1 MFVKKFIDFFGFQK
15 LLKNSNLIIKKNNLN
30 IEGVVELASLIFVD
44 NKGISCQL
52 HLRLSQYGRIK
63 EINYFDFGWEE
74 EFLLDEKKSFN
85 KYILYFVDEDIKTSK
100 EVVPKE
106 YHLHK
111 SVLSFMRFIY
121 PKSKL
126 NKILTTNEYNSI
138 STENVNLKKK
148 DKKHPA
154 ISVITVVYNNVQFI
168 EQCIQ
173 SVINQINKSYE
184 FIIIDGGS
192 TDGTLEIIK
201 KYIKT

>member
-1 MFVKKFIDFFGFQK
+1 
-15 LLKNSNLIIKKNNLN
+15 
-30 IEGVVELASLIFVD
+30 
-44 NKGISCQL
+44 
-52 HLRLSQYGRIK
+52 
-63 EINYFDFGWEE
+63 
-74 EFLLDEKKSFN
+74 
-85 KYILYFVDEDIKTSK
+85 
-100 EVVPKE
+100 
-106 YHLHK
+106 
-111 SVLSFMRFIY
+111 MRFIY

-201 KYIKT
+201 KYIKHIDLLISEKDNGIFDAMNKGIINSRGNFKIFLNSDDIFYSSRVCH